1 MLSNIIEII
10 ILSIVQGISE
20 FLPIS
25 SSAHLNIVEIVFEF
39 NSNSLMI
46 DVSLHLG
53 SLLAIIFYF
62 RRELLNLKNNQKLL
76 SLMIIG
82 SIPIVIAGYII
93 STSGLINLLE
103 NNLKIIAWTTLIFG
117 IVLYL
122 ADKSKFNKKIS
133 SNLNFKT
140 ILYIGLFQILALIPG
155 VSRAGI
161 TITAARFFKF
171 NRFDSSKI
179 SFLLAIPAIAGASVL
194 QLKNVIEQNFELN
207 YLILISIGLSFL
219 SSYFTVKYFLKY
231 INKFSLN
238 IFVIY
243 RIIIS
248 VILFIIIYN

>member
-1 MLSNIIEII
+1 
-10 ILSIVQGISE
+10 
-20 FLPIS
+20 
-25 SSAHLNIVEIVFEF
+25 
-39 NSNSLMI
+39 MI

-62 RRELLNLKNNQKLL
+62 RKELLNLRHNQKLL
-76 SLMIIG
+76 SLLVIG
-82 SIPIVIAGYII
+82 SIPIVIVGYIV
-93 STSGLINLLE
+93 STTGLINLLE

-117 IVLYL
+117 IILYL
-122 ADKSKFNKKIS
+122 ADKSKSEKKIS
-133 SNLNFKT
+133 SNLNLKT
-140 ILYIGLFQILALIPG
+140 ILYIGLFQVLALIPG

-161 TITAARFFKF
+161 TITAARFFKY

-194 QLKNVIEQNFELN
+194 QLKNAIEQSFALN
-207 YLILISIGLSFL
+207 YLMLISIILSFL
-219 SSYFTVKYFLKY
+219 FSFFTIKLFLKY

-238 IFVIY
+238 VFVIY

>member
-25 SSAHLNIVEIVFEF
+25 SSAHLNIVEIIFGF
-39 NSNSLMI
+39 NSSSQMI
-46 DVSLHLG
+46 DVSLHFG

-62 RRELLNLKNNQKLL
+62 RKELLDLQNNKKLL
-76 SLMIIG
+76 SLLVIG

-93 STSGLINLLE
+93 NTTGLINLLE
-103 NNLKIIAWTTLIFG
+103 NNLKLIAWTTLIFG
-117 IVLYL
+117 IILYL
-122 ADKSKFNKKIS
+122 ADKCKFDKNIS

-140 ILYIGLFQILALIPG
+140 MLYIGLFQIFALIPG

-161 TITAARFFKF
+161 TITAARFFRF

-194 QLKNVIEQNFELN
+194 QLKNAIGQSFDFN
-207 YLILISIGLSFL
+207 YLILISITLSFL
-219 SSYFTVKYFLKY
+219 FSYFTVKFFLDY

-238 IFVIY
+238 VFVIY

-248 VILFIIIYN
+248 IILFIIIYN

>member
-10 ILSIVQGISE
+10 ILSIIQGISE

-25 SSAHLNIVEIVFEF
+25 SSAHLNIVEVIFEF

-62 RRELLNLKNNQKLL
+62 KKELLDLKNNQKLL
-76 SLMIIG
+76 SLVVIG
-82 SIPIVIAGYII
+82 SIPIIIAGYIV
-93 STSGLINLLE
+93 STTGIINLLE

-117 IVLYL
+117 IILYL
-122 ADKSKFNKKIS
+122 ADESKFDKKIS

-140 ILYIGLFQILALIPG
+140 ILCIGLFQILALIPG

-161 TITAARFFKF
+161 TITAARFFRF

-194 QLKNVIEQNFELN
+194 QLKDAVGQGFEFN
-207 YLILISIGLSFL
+207 YLILISITLSFL
-219 SSYFTVKYFLKY
+219 FSYFTVKFFLDY
-231 INKFSLN
+231 VNKFSLN
-238 IFVIY
+238 VFVIY

-248 VILFIIIYN
+248 IILFIIIYN